1 MHTIKYSVLLL
12 SGLLLGCNATA
23 PARPDMAPARPD
35 MEPAPENGE
44 AVQSPQA
51 GGESAP
57 AAARPADGAEMSRR
71 VASQLDQLGGRLVLM
86 QEQLLQLRADS
97 QRLQEQ
103 NQMVLNRL
111 QLISGN
117 ALSANEEDTSGAEA
131 MDAAGTEQLDSVI
144 GQLMQLINSLDNAG
158 VSGGEFAVTTTY
170 TRNGDWILLRYHRR
184 DGTTWLA
191 DAGGWRLLSEQQ
203 PPSPGDYQVLVHRA
217 DQDSKGY
224 VAVRI
229 DRTTGHSWWLNDTY
243 WQEYRRD

>member
-1 MHTIKYSVLLL
+1 VHTIKYSVLLL

-23 PARPDMAPARPD
+23 PARPDMAPT
-35 MEPAPENGE
+35 PENGE
-44 AVQSPQA
+44 VVQSPQA
-51 GGESAP
+51 GGDAAP
-57 AAARPADGAEMSRR
+57 AATGQTDGAEMSRR

-117 ALSANEEDTSGAEA
+117 ALSAGEGDTAGTEA
-131 MDAAGTEQLDSVI
+131 TDTTGTEQLDSVI
-144 GQLMQLINSLDNAG
+144 GQLMQLLNSLDNAGPG

-191 DAGGWRLLSEQQ
+191 DGGGWRLLSEQQ

-229 DRTTGHSWWLNDTY
+229 DRTTGYSWWLNDTY